1 MSTTNQTEKYYVP
14 HSTHWP
20 IIGSIGLTTMVVGMA
35 NALHGG
41 NLTTMFFG
49 MAIIIFMMIGWFG
62 QVIKESLSGMYSKQM
77 DISFRWG
84 MSWFIF
90 SEVMFFGAFFGA
102 LFYARQFAL
111 PWLDGASNNAATAEL
126 LWPDFEATWPLLT
139 VPMSEK
145 FNEARQAMGA
155 WGLQAINTA
164 ILLLSGW
171 TVTLAHWALKR
182 RDQIWTVYWLAA
194 TVSLGF
200 LFVGLQMYE
209 YVYAYD
215 VLNLRLDSGIYGST
229 FYLLTG
235 FHGMHVSMGAIMLTI
250 IMIRAAKGHFTP
262 EKHFAFEGVAW
273 YWHFVDVVWLG
284 LFVFVY
290 WI

>member
-1 MSTTNQTEKYYVP
+1 MSTTNQTDKYYVP

-49 MAIIIFMMIGWFG
+49 MAILIFMMFGWFG
-62 QVIKESLSGMYSKQM
+62 QVIKESLAGMYSKQM

-90 SEVMFFGAFFGA
+90 SEIMFFGAFFGA

-126 LWPDFEATWPLLT
+126 LWPEFEATWPLLT
-139 VPMSEK
+139 VPLSEK
-145 FNEARQAMGA
+145 FNEAQQAMGA
-155 WGLQAINTA
+155 WGLPAINTA

-182 RDQIWTVYWLAA
+182 RDQVWTVYWLAA
-194 TVSLGF
+194 TVGLGF
-200 LFVGLQMYE
+200 FFVGLQMYE

-229 FYLLTG
+229 FYMLTG
-235 FHGMHVSMGAIMLTI
+235 FHGLHVTMGATMLLI

-290 WI
+290 WL